1 MKATRPTSCAGISQA
16 AVKAHALQKDK
27 TRVNIGHMNVQVAGF
42 GDAIRHF
49 KTGPAK
55 NLGAACTKW

>member
-1 MKATRPTSCAGISQA
+1 MKATRPTSCAGFSLA

-27 TRVNIGHMNVQVAGF
+27 TRVKIGHMNVPGAGF

-49 KTGPAK
+49 KTVPAK
-55 NLGAACTKW
+55 NLGGACTKW